1 MSQAI
6 TKETENTIIDKN
18 SFVEER
24 IDDIWT
30 IEEGMMGY
38 TELLISVNGKIIHGD
53 RMRYRLMDD
62 CETINVL
69 TQFSTM
75 KKNPKTE
82 RISQLYISA
91 KYIDEDIQVIV
102 PFVNKMPWK
111 EVADIDLEMWVFW
124 VDLGW
129 YKIDN
134 IKEYHKNIDEITLSI
149 KHDALFK
156 ADNYLDNK
164 SNSWSTNGMNEAIDR
179 AVNICK
185 LRAPKNN
192 EAILELLNE
201 LLAEMKELSDLKKIE
216 SLEKDLINN
225 LDENSYSEL
234 IKLKNQLNRE

>member
-1 MSQAI
+1 MKNSLILLPLLLILAILIFSILMSQAI
-6 TKETENTIIDKN
+6 SKETENTIIIKN

-30 IEEGMMGY
+30 IEEGMVDAS
-38 TELLISVNGKIIHGD
+38 ELLISINGKIIHGD
-53 RMRYRLMDD
+53 RMHYRLMDD

-75 KKNPKTE
+75 KKNPKTD
-82 RISQLYISA
+82 RISQLYLSA
-91 KYIDEDIQVIV
+91 KYIEEDIQVLV
-102 PFVNKMPWK
+102 PFVNKIPWK
-111 EVADIDLEMWVFW
+111 EIADIDLEMWIFW

-129 YKIDN
+129 YTIDK

-192 EAILELLNE
+192 EPILQ
-201 LLAEMKELSDLKKIE
+201 S
-216 SLEKDLINN
+216 
-225 LDENSYSEL
+225 
-234 IKLKNQLNRE
+234 

>member
-1 MSQAI
+1 MKNSLILLPLLLILAIVIFFILMSQAI

-30 IEEGMMGY
+30 IEEGMMGSS
-38 TELLISVNGKIIHGD
+38 ELLISINGKIIHGD

-111 EVADIDLEMWVFW
+111 EIANVDLDMWVFW

-129 YKIDN
+129 YTIDK

-192 EAILELLNE
+192 EAILQ
-201 LLAEMKELSDLKKIE
+201 S
-216 SLEKDLINN
+216 
-225 LDENSYSEL
+225 
-234 IKLKNQLNRE
+234 

>member
-1 MSQAI
+1 MKKSLILLPLFLIFAIVIFFILISHSISKEKAI
-6 TKETENTIIDKN
+6 TNKN

-30 IEEGMMGY
+30 IEEGMMGDS
-38 TELLISVNGKIIHGD
+38 ELLISINGKIVHGD
-53 RMRYRLMDD
+53 RMRYRLMED

-102 PFVNKMPWK
+102 PFVNKMPWR
-111 EVADIDLEMWVFW
+111 EIADVDLEIWVFW

-185 LRAPKNN
+185 LRIPKNSDT
-192 EAILELLNE
+192 ILQ
-201 LLAEMKELSDLKKIE
+201 S
-216 SLEKDLINN
+216 
-225 LDENSYSEL
+225 
-234 IKLKNQLNRE
+234 

>member
-1 MSQAI
+1 MKKSLILLPLFLIFAIVIFFILISQAI
-6 TKETENTIIDKN
+6 SKEVENTINKN

-30 IEEGMMGY
+30 IEEGMLGAS
-38 TELLISVNGKIIHGD
+38 ELLISVNGKIIHGD

-75 KKNPKTE
+75 KKNPKTK

-111 EVADIDLEMWVFW
+111 EIADVDLEMWVFW
-124 VDLGW
+124 IDLGW

-185 LRAPKNN
+185 LRTPVNS
-192 EAILELLNE
+192 EEV
-201 LLAEMKELSDLKKIE
+201 LK
-216 SLEKDLINN
+216 S
-225 LDENSYSEL
+225 
-234 IKLKNQLNRE
+234 

>member
-1 MSQAI
+1 MKKSLILLPLVFAIVIFFILISQAI
-6 TKETENTIIDKN
+6 SKETGNSITNKN

-24 IDDIWT
+24 IDDKWT
-30 IEEGMMGY
+30 IEEGMMGSS
-38 TELLISVNGKIIHGD
+38 ELLISINGKIIHGD
-53 RMRYRLMDD
+53 RMRYRLMED
-62 CETINVL
+62 CETINIL

-111 EVADIDLEMWVFW
+111 EIADVDLEMWVFW

-192 EAILELLNE
+192 EAILQ
-201 LLAEMKELSDLKKIE
+201 S
-216 SLEKDLINN
+216 
-225 LDENSYSEL
+225 
-234 IKLKNQLNRE
+234 

>member
-1 MSQAI
+1 MKNSLILLPLLLILAIVIFSILMSQAI
-6 TKETENTIIDKN
+6 SKEVEKTIIDKN

-30 IEEGMMGY
+30 IEKGMLGAS
-38 TELLISVNGKIIHGD
+38 ELLISINGKVVHGD

-111 EVADIDLEMWVFW
+111 EIADVDLEMWVFW

-129 YKIDN
+129 YKINN
-134 IKEYHKNIDEITLSI
+134 IKEYHNNIDEITLSI
-149 KHDALFK
+149 KHNSLFK

-185 LRAPKNN
+185 LRTPKNYQ
-192 EAILELLNE
+192 EV
-201 LLAEMKELSDLKKIE
+201 S
-216 SLEKDLINN
+216 
-225 LDENSYSEL
+225 
-234 IKLKNQLNRE
+234 Q

>member
-1 MSQAI
+1 MKNSLILLPLLLILAIVIFSILMSQAI
-6 TKETENTIIDKN
+6 SKEVEKTIIDKN

-24 IDDIWT
+24 IDDKWT
-30 IEEGMMGY
+30 IEEGMVDSS
-38 TELLISVNGKIIHGD
+38 ELLISINGKIIHGD
-53 RMRYRLMDD
+53 RMRYRLMND

-111 EVADIDLEMWVFW
+111 EIADVDLEMWVFW

-129 YKIDN
+129 YKINN
-134 IKEYHKNIDEITLSI
+134 IKEYHNNIDEITLSI
-149 KHDALFK
+149 KHNSLFK

-185 LRAPKNN
+185 LRTPKNYQ
-192 EAILELLNE
+192 EV
-201 LLAEMKELSDLKKIE
+201 S
-216 SLEKDLINN
+216 
-225 LDENSYSEL
+225 
-234 IKLKNQLNRE
+234 

>member
-1 MSQAI
+1 MKKSLILLPLLLILAIIIFFILMAQAI
-6 TKETENTIIDKN
+6 TKETENTILNKN

-30 IEEGMMGY
+30 IEEGMLGAS
-38 TELLISVNGKIIHGD
+38 ELLISINGKVVHGD

-111 EVADIDLEMWVFW
+111 EIADVDIEMWVFW

-129 YKIDN
+129 YTIDK
-134 IKEYHKNIDEITLSI
+134 IKEYHKNIDAITLSI

-164 SNSWSTNGMNEAIDR
+164 SNSWSTNGMHEAIDR

-192 EAILELLNE
+192 EAILQ
-201 LLAEMKELSDLKKIE
+201 S
-216 SLEKDLINN
+216 
-225 LDENSYSEL
+225 
-234 IKLKNQLNRE
+234 

>member
-1 MSQAI
+1 MKNSLILLPLLLILAIVIFFILMSQAI
-6 TKETENTIIDKN
+6 TKETENAITNKN

-30 IEEGMMGY
+30 IEEGMMSAS
-38 TELLISVNGKIIHGD
+38 ELLISINGKIIHGD

-111 EVADIDLEMWVFW
+111 EIADVDLEMWVFW

-192 EAILELLNE
+192 EPILQ
-201 LLAEMKELSDLKKIE
+201 S
-216 SLEKDLINN
+216 
-225 LDENSYSEL
+225 
-234 IKLKNQLNRE
+234 

>member
-6 TKETENTIIDKN
+6 SKETENTIIYKN

-24 IDDIWT
+24 IDDTWT
-30 IEEGMMGY
+30 IEEGMMGSS
-38 TELLISVNGKIIHGD
+38 ELLISINGKIIHGD
-53 RMRYRLMDD
+53 RMHYRLMDD

-69 TQFSTM
+69 TQFSTV
-75 KKNPKTE
+75 KKNPKTDK
-82 RISQLYISA
+82 ISQLYVSA
-91 KYIDEDIQVIV
+91 KYIDEDIQVLV
-102 PFVNKMPWK
+102 PFVNKIPWK
-111 EVADIDLEMWVFW
+111 EIAGIDLEMWIFW

-129 YKIDN
+129 YTIDK

-185 LRAPKNN
+185 LRAPKT
-192 EAILELLNE
+192 
-201 LLAEMKELSDLKKIE
+201 MKQYYNHKKV
-216 SLEKDLINN
+216 
-225 LDENSYSEL
+225 
-234 IKLKNQLNRE
+234 

>member
-1 MSQAI
+1 MKKSLILLPLFLIFAIVIFFILISQAI
-6 TKETENTIIDKN
+6 TKEVENTIIYKN

-30 IEEGMMGY
+30 IEEGMMGSS
-38 TELLISVNGKIIHGD
+38 ELLISINGKIIHGD
-53 RMRYRLMDD
+53 RMHYRLMDD
-62 CETINVL
+62 CKTINVL

-91 KYIDEDIQVIV
+91 KYIEEDIQVIV

-111 EVADIDLEMWVFW
+111 EIADIDLEMWVFW

-129 YKIDN
+129 YTIDK
-134 IKEYHKNIDEITLSI
+134 IKEYHKNINEITLSI

-164 SNSWSTNGMNEAIDR
+164 SNSWSTNGMHEAIDR

-192 EAILELLNE
+192 EAILQ
-201 LLAEMKELSDLKKIE
+201 S
-216 SLEKDLINN
+216 
-225 LDENSYSEL
+225 
-234 IKLKNQLNRE
+234 

>member
-1 MSQAI
+1 MKNSLILLPLFLILAIVIFFIFMTQAI
-6 TKETENTIIDKN
+6 SKEKENTITNKN

-24 IDDIWT
+24 IDDTWV
-30 IEEGMMGY
+30 IEEGLIDAS
-38 TELLISVNGKIIHGD
+38 ELLISINGNIIHGD

-82 RISQLYISA
+82 KISQLYISA
-91 KYIDEDIQVIV
+91 KYIDEDIQVLV
-102 PFVNKMPWK
+102 PFVSKMPWK
-111 EVADIDLEMWVFW
+111 EIADVDLKMWIFW

-134 IKEYHKNIDEITLSI
+134 IKEYHKNIAEITLSI
-149 KHDALFK
+149 KHNALFK

-179 AVNICK
+179 AVNLCK
-185 LRAPKNN
+185 LRTPKNN
-192 EAILELLNE
+192 EVIF
-201 LLAEMKELSDLKKIE
+201 KS
-216 SLEKDLINN
+216 
-225 LDENSYSEL
+225 
-234 IKLKNQLNRE
+234 

>member
-6 TKETENTIIDKN
+6 SKETENTIIIKN

-30 IEEGMMGY
+30 IEEGMVDAS
-38 TELLISVNGKIIHGD
+38 ELLISINGKIIHGD
-53 RMRYRLMDD
+53 RMHYRLMDD

-111 EVADIDLEMWVFW
+111 EIADVNLEMWVFW

-129 YKIDN
+129 YTIDK

-149 KHDALFK
+149 KHNALFK

-192 EAILELLNE
+192 EAILE
-201 LLAEMKELSDLKKIE
+201 S
-216 SLEKDLINN
+216 
-225 LDENSYSEL
+225 
-234 IKLKNQLNRE
+234 

>member
-1 MSQAI
+1 MKNYLILLPLFLILAI
-6 TKETENTIIDKN
+6 IIFFILTYQVISKEIKYPIINKN

-24 IDDIWT
+24 IDDTWT
-30 IEEGMMGY
+30 IEEGMVDAS
-38 TELLISVNGKIIHGD
+38 ELLISINGKIIHGD
-53 RMRYRLMDD
+53 RMHYRLMDD

-75 KKNPKTE
+75 KKNPKTKK
-82 RISQLYISA
+82 ISQLYVSA
-91 KYIDEDIQVIV
+91 KYIDEDIQVLV
-102 PFVNKMPWK
+102 PFVNKIPWK
-111 EVADIDLEMWVFW
+111 EIADVDLKMWVFW

-129 YKIDN
+129 YTIDK

-192 EAILELLNE
+192 EAILQ
-201 LLAEMKELSDLKKIE
+201 S
-216 SLEKDLINN
+216 
-225 LDENSYSEL
+225 
-234 IKLKNQLNRE
+234 